1 MPRAPGG
8 RGAAEGGADCAR
20 FAAVVRR
27 GAAVTGGV
35 AASFAAGLASGFAPD
50 LAPDFSSD
58 FARSF
63 ASELACGLAAGLAP
77 GLLPDFTPGLASD
90 LACGLA
96 AGFEPGL
103 ASDFLSDLASGFA
116 SDLAPRLTPDF
127 ARDFRA
133 SPADTSLSF
142 AFFAPPDATLA
153 SAPPS
158 IDIPSG
164 NTEASVRT
172 PAASSRFCA
181 AVRRFTQY
189 SARDALDRSG
199 NGNDASTAR
208 GLRERV

>member
-1 MPRAPGG
+1 M
-8 RGAAEGGADCAR
+8 
-20 FAAVVRR
+20 RR

-35 AASFAAGLASGFAPD
+35 AVFFAAGLASGFAPD

-63 ASELACGLAAGLAP
+63 GPDLACGLAAGLAP
-77 GLLPDFTPGLASD
+77 DLLPDFTPGLASD

-116 SDLAPRLTPDF
+116 SDFASDLAPRLTPDF
-127 ARDFRA
+127 PRDFRA
-133 SPADTSLSF
+133 SPTDTSLSS
-142 AFFAPPDATLA
+142 AFFAPPDATRV

-164 NTEASVRT
+164 NTEASVRP

>member
-1 MPRAPGG
+1 M
-8 RGAAEGGADCAR
+8 
-20 FAAVVRR
+20 RR

-35 AASFAAGLASGFAPD
+35 AVSFAAGLASGFAPD

-63 ASELACGLAAGLAP
+63 GPDLACGLAAGLAP
-77 GLLPDFTPGLASD
+77 DLLPDFTPDLASD

-103 ASDFLSDLASGFA
+103 ASDLASDFA
-116 SDLAPRLTPDF
+116 SDLALRLTPDF

-142 AFFAPPDATLA
+142 AFFAPPDATRA

-164 NTEASVRT
+164 NTEASVRP